1 LKRQLVLIAPLLL
14 AACDSGPEWRNQQ
27 ARLAN
32 EANGIAP
39 AAEES
44 SNVLADTDYINET
57 APAGNDVNETA
68 PAGNDVNETAPDGN
82 QAEAPPEG

>member
-1 LKRQLVLIAPLLL
+1 MKRLLVLIAPLLL
-14 AACDSGPEWRNQQ
+14 AACDSGPKWRNQQ
-27 ARLAN
+27 AELAN

-44 SNVLADTDYINET
+44 SNMLADTDYINET
-57 APAGNDVNETA
+57 APAGNDVNA
-68 PAGNDVNETAPDGN
+68 VAPDEN